1 MFMQHLALI
10 CTSLYSYNS
19 LYFNASVGRMKEF
32 GFIVLVSVFIYKMVL
47 FDPPCLIICCFLFL
61 HVKVKNDHTLP
72 VCTASFSVIILLVV
86 QPQVLQNNFCA
97 PGVIENKNLFLEMFS
112 VLKIYLFGL

>member
-1 MFMQHLALI
+1 MQHLALI

-32 GFIVLVSVFIYKMVL
+32 GFIVLVSIFIYKMVL
-47 FDPPCLIICCFLFL
+47 FDPPCLISCCFLFL

-72 VCTASFSVIILLVV
+72 VCTASLSVIILLVV
-86 QPQVLQNNFCA
+86 QPQVL
-97 PGVIENKNLFLEMFS
+97 
-112 VLKIYLFGL
+112 